1 MCILKRLAYLEEQ
14 LGKHE
19 LAEEH
24 YREVLDGFRR
34 LGTRHMTRVT
44 GESFF
49 VFLSWASPKCLDVLT
64 PLGRSFRGFAG
75 ASHGAAKVA

>member
-14 LGKHE
+14 LGKHGE
-19 LAEEH
+19 AEAH

-44 GESFF
+44 GKSQIAPIIFAYFLHELTSF
-49 VFLSWASPKCLDVLT
+49 SAS
-64 PLGRSFRGFAG
+64 RSPRGFAG
-75 ASHGAAKVA
+75 TSHGAKKVA